1 MKNMDFLTLSKER
14 YSVRKF
20 LDRKVEEEKINRI
33 LKAGQIA
40 PTACNKQPQRIYLIE
55 SDEALEKWRKCTP
68 CHFGETLVL
77 LTCVN
82 KTEEWKRDFDG
93 KTSGDVDASIVMT
106 HMMLEGWE
114 LGIGSTWV
122 MYFIPEAVRVEFCL
136 PDELEPIGALLMGY
150 PAENVKPSSMH
161 EKKKEISE
169 TVVRL

>member
-1 MKNMDFLTLSKER
+1 MDFLSLAKER

-20 LDRKVEEEKINRI
+20 SDRKVEPEKLEKI
-33 LKAGQIA
+33 LAAGQVA
-40 PTACNKQPQRIYLIE
+40 PTACNRQPQRVFVIE
-55 SDEALEKWRKCTP
+55 SEEALEKWRRCTA

-82 KTEEWKRDFDG
+82 KKENWQREYDA

-122 MYFIPEAVRVEFCL
+122 MYFIPEAVREEFAL

-150 PAENVKPSSMH
+150 PAPDAAPAPQHTKNRDL
-161 EKKKEISE
+161 SE
-169 TVVRL
+169 TVIRL